1 MLRKSLLT
9 ALFLIIGYEVLMR
22 SVDAWWSTGQNAPQS
37 SVVRAHDFIYAT
49 KTYDNIMVG
58 SSIGNRITS
67 KVPADSLPESFYNL
81 SFGGQ
86 SIFDGLQILKNMG
99 YQPKR
104 IFIEMNVL
112 MRNEDPDL
120 QASLFSPVMY
130 PVKKVMHSWRERN
143 QPMGVLARLPL
154 ALDGNPDLQPA
165 APVTGLERT
174 EESYQ
179 TMLDVQLEAQKN
191 AYPEGYVKDQ
201 LKKLKTF
208 VEFFQQQGVQII
220 FFEVPVDP
228 KLCVMG
234 APVQLR
240 TMIKAAFEPLGCKFV
255 DMPDCAGYFTTDGT
269 HLEKISVYKYL
280 RYFQDELKRQGI
292 LG

>member
-1 MLRKSLLT
+1 MLKKSLLT
-9 ALFLIIGYEVLMR
+9 ALFLLVGYEFLMR
-22 SVDAWWSTGQNAPQS
+22 SVNAWWSTGQNAPQS

-49 KTYDNIMVG
+49 KHYDNIMVG

-86 SIFDGLQILKNMG
+86 SIFDGLIILKNMN
-99 YQPKR
+99 YKPER

-112 MRNEDPDL
+112 MRSEDPDL
-120 QASLFSPVMY
+120 QSSLFSPIMY
-130 PVKKVMHSWRERN
+130 PVKRYMHSWRERN
-143 QPMGVLARLPL
+143 QPLGVVARLPL

-165 APVTGLERT
+165 APITGLERT
-174 EESYQ
+174 EESYR
-179 TMLDVQLEAQKN
+179 TMLKVQIESQDEAF
-191 AYPEGYVKDQ
+191 PDGYVTNQID
-201 LKKLKTF
+201 KLKGL
-208 VEFFQQQGVQII
+208 VKYFQDQGVEII

-228 KLCVMG
+228 ELCQQA

-240 TMIKAAFEPLGCKFV
+240 TRIKEAFAPMGCKFI
-255 DMPDCAGYFTTDGT
+255 DMPDCDGYFTTDGT

-280 RYFQDELKRQGI
+280 RYFRNELQRQNI
-292 LG
+292 L

>member
-1 MLRKSLLT
+1 MLKKSLLT
-9 ALFLIIGYEVLMR
+9 ALLLLVGYELLIR
-22 SVDAWWSTGQNAPQS
+22 SVDTWWSTGQNAPQS
-37 SVVRAHDFIYAT
+37 SVVRAHDFIYAQ

-86 SIFDGLQILKNMG
+86 SIFDGLLILKNMG

-112 MRNEDPDL
+112 MRSEDPDL
-120 QASLFSPVMY
+120 QASLFSPIMY
-130 PVKKVMHSWRERN
+130 PAKRVLHSLRERN
-143 QPMGVLARLPL
+143 QPLGVLARLPL

-165 APVTGLERT
+165 APITGLERS
-174 EESYQ
+174 EESYK
-179 TMLDVQLEAQKN
+179 TMLNVQIENQSN
-191 AYPEGYVKDQ
+191 AYPDGYVTNQ
-201 LKKLKTF
+201 INKLKDF
-208 VEFFQQQGVQII
+208 VRYFQQQGTEIV

-228 KLCVMG
+228 KLCG
-234 APVQLR
+234 LAGPVQLR
-240 TMIKAAFEPLGCKFV
+240 TRIKEAFLPMGCQFI
-255 DMPDCAGYFTTDGT
+255 DMPPCDDYFTTDGT

-280 RYFQDELKRQGI
+280 RYFQSELHRQGI
-292 LG
+292 M